1 MCSYKK
7 WSVYDGYLT
16 LIVGLILRYSK
27 GTASS
32 VELSIFFIHRIFQL
46 YIPLLLQDVVPVEHI
61 SIPLSP
67 LLTLEGG
74 GVQCVSE

>member
-1 MCSYKK
+1 MMIADLKL
-7 WSVYDGYLT
+7 GHN
-16 LIVGLILRYSK
+16 K

-32 VELSIFFIHRIFQL
+32 VELTIFFIHRIFQL